1 MMAQRKTPSDK
12 VDLESE
18 ICDVADMAN
27 VCVMLTEVLERNERS
42 TAELE
47 ITAKQAAEH
56 LAYWRDA
63 ASFAVLHLKIMTT
76 ALKKQYYASTEE

>member
-1 MMAQRKTPSDK
+1 MRAQRKTPSDK

-18 ICDVADMAN
+18 ICDVADMAS
-27 VCVMLTEVLERNERS
+27 VCVMLMDALEKNERS
-42 TAELE
+42 AAGLE
-47 ITAKQAAEH
+47 ITAKQAADH